1 MTRASTSLQFR
12 ERASLAR
19 RFCVLFAAALLLIAN
34 CAVQAHVHG
43 VALRFA
49 PLGQSVSAPVLPAD
63 QETACPLCQAMA
75 TSGSFLL
82 PVAQVV
88 VLAGESGPATQ
99 VWTLPLLHARP
110 FMGWYSRGP
119 PRH

>member
-1 MTRASTSLQFR
+1 MTLASTSLQFR
-12 ERASLAR
+12 ERASPVR
-19 RFCVLFAAALLLIAN
+19 RFCALFVAAMLLIAN

-43 VALRFA
+43 VALNFA
-49 PLGQSVSAPVLPAD
+49 PLQHAVSAPILPAD

-82 PVAQVV
+82 PVAQVIV
-88 VLAGESGPATQ
+88 FAGESGPATQ
-99 VWTLPLLHARP
+99 VWTLLLLRARP

-119 PRH
+119 PRR